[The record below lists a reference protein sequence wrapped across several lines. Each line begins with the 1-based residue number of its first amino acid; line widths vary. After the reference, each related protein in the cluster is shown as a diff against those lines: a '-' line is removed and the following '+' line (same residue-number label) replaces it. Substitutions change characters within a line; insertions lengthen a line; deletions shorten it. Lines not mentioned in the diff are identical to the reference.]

1 MPCKSNNHGLK
12 TIVSCLE
19 NSEASRKEIES
30 SLPDHEKAFLIGLH
44 ACGDLTNSMI
54 SWFCSSEKFKS
65 LAVLSCCYHKM
76 KDDNF
81 PISMKYKKEIKA
93 PLNNHFALRLGMISH
108 KKSLITIFGHKHKI
122 KNFIQKFNI
131 FHKKNFNNLRFW
143 FVFEIKLLILN

>member
-1 MPCKSNNHGLK
+1 MSAQIYEQPFKD
-12 TIVSCLE
+12 
-19 NSEASRKEIES
+19 IES
-30 SLPDHEKAFLIGLH
+30 SLPEHEKAFLIGLH

-76 KDDNF
+76 KDF

-93 PLNNHFALRLGMISH
+93 PLNNHFALRLGMILH

-122 KNFIQKFNI
+122 KNFIAKFDI
-131 FHKKNFNNLRFW
+131 FYGKISMAYGFLVHIWNQISNF
-143 FVFEIKLLILN
+143 EAKILPKMIDKF